1 MEFVSNDVNLGKKIS
16 TEEIY
21 LEDNSSAPIHSV
33 KGDMQPNA
41 PYPYQSN
48 PPTYNSVYQPDPSH
62 QQHYQ
67 QQPYQQQPTMYQP
80 QPQPQHAVHQPAG
93 GGRSG
98 NQSGCQKCIEC
109 LCCCTLCATCFIQWC
124 QCCQIL
130 ISIDQY
136 YYLYN
141 IIIYTIINLK

>member
-21 LEDNSSAPIHSV
+21 IEDHSSAPIHSM

-48 PPTYNSVYQPDPSH
+48 PPAYNSVYQPDPAH

-67 QQPYQQQPTMYQP
+67 QPPYHQQPYQQQPTMYQP
-80 QPQPQHAVHQPAG
+80 QPQHAVHQPASA
-93 GGRSG
+93 GRSG

-124 QCCQIL
+124 QCCQI
-130 ISIDQY
+130 
-136 YYLYN
+136 
-141 IIIYTIINLK
+141 IIGCCEAFS

>member
-1 MEFVSNDVNLGKKIS
+1 MESVSNDVNLGKKIS

-21 LEDNSSAPIHSV
+21 LEDHSSAPIHSV

-48 PPTYNSVYQPDPSH
+48 PPTYNSVYQPDPAQ
-62 QQHYQ
+62 QQHYQQQPYQ

-80 QPQPQHAVHQPAG
+80 QPQHAVHQPAR
-93 GGRSG
+93 GGRSGNQSG

-109 LCCCTLCATCFIQWC
+109 LCCCTLCASCFIQWC
-124 QCCQIL
+124 TCCQI
-130 ISIDQY
+130 IMG
-136 YYLYN
+136 
-141 IIIYTIINLK
+141 LKF